1 MLLLSDAPGNENPQM
16 ANAFVNRVDNSLAIR
31 TNFID
36 APVKI
41 ENRSQ
46 TWWVQ
51 HNNRTP
57 S

>member
-41 ENRSQ
+41 ENRIPDVVGP
-46 TWWVQ
+46 T
-51 HNNRTP
+51 
-57 S
+57 